1 VCRFCIGTA
10 DNCLPPHAFLDPI
23 SSAKELFTG
32 PHRREGVQDHELLEI
47 FGATGHNDCEPQRP
61 GFNTQCAD
69 GNSARWGFCNNI
81 PSQGCQIHDADDAD
95 AVIGIGLEGQDC
107 CPMGAGWTNYFVNSN
122 ANGGSEQRLQA
133 FIKVRAAPDCVP
145 PGWTVVLKTD
155 GDDTFQYSSPHWADS
170 TSVLN
175 PTTHPSQPGNAKYPE
190 YNTVMVSAVSLSLSL
205 SLCVCVCV
213 CVCGVTSYQV
223 VLYSTMCRLNSQTS
237 AAAMLAVVL
246 ACDAFAARFRFC
258 FRCGYGY
265 GCGWDSLT
273 QSWAALARSQTVW
286 TLTPSRIRS
295 KTPLRSSVASTVGR
309 AFLRTSTSSKRSALP
324 VRKPVWSPR
333 FSTLR
338 DKNGWV
344 RAKTA

>member
-205 SLCVCVCV
+205 SLSVCLCVWLDKLDKL
-213 CVCGVTSYQV
+213 
-223 VLYSTMCRLNSQTS
+223 VLCIYSTMYRLNSQYLCWLS
-237 AAAMLAVVL
+237 CLRVMLL
-246 ACDAFAARFRFC
+246 L
-258 FRCGYGY
+258 
-265 GCGWDSLT
+265 SL
-273 QSWAALARSQTVW
+273 SLLLSLWLW
-286 TLTPSRIRS
+286 LW
-295 KTPLRSSVASTVGR
+295 LWLG
-309 AFLRTSTSSKRSALP
+309 
-324 VRKPVWSPR
+324 
-333 FSTLR
+333 
-338 DKNGWV
+338 
-344 RAKTA
+344 